1 MRPAT
6 ATAARASPCGHAAT
20 TGGGTRACKAHPRLA
35 TRVEVP
41 VLCLR
46 VPPSRGVPL
55 AHRPTRGA
63 GCIPVAG
70 INVAS
75 DCSRGGHDVLRV
87 LVGASIQRAAAEP
100 WHR

>member
-1 MRPAT
+1 
-6 ATAARASPCGHAAT
+6 
-20 TGGGTRACKAHPRLA
+20 
-35 TRVEVP
+35 
-41 VLCLR
+41 VLFLR

-55 AHRPTRGA
+55 VYRPTRGA
-63 GCIPVAG
+63 GCIPVAS

-100 WHR
+100 EHG